1 MSLLRIWVLLV
12 FFCFGVSVYAD
23 ESDRPKEESIVVLPA
38 GAIHQGDF
46 FATGRSVEISGT
58 VDGDLYVF
66 AGQVIIDGLVTG
78 DVLGSGGSIDIS
90 GKVQG
95 NCRLLAGSVLVSGDV
110 EGNVSSVAGSVQC
123 LSSAQL
129 TGGLVAIA
137 GNIDIGGDVGG
148 NATVIASNVRVSSHI
163 HHDLQG
169 YMGKMRL
176 TSKALIDGAVDY
188 RSNTKA
194 WIDPG
199 AVVHG
204 GVMYHPSII
213 HKIVA
218 ETWIYKVLVGSQVL
232 VLLMNFIYT
241 FVTGLVLMRF
251 FPGNMQTTLHFL
263 STHPWKSLL
272 YGALIVVLLPC
283 VFLLLLITILGVP
296 FALTLMAAN
305 VIGFYTA
312 KVYTIAWGSNW
323 LFSKMGLRQNRVPA
337 YFYGVVLY
345 FVLTM
350 IPFVGPSL
358 ALIALLFGFG
368 AGVFAQTSSLFS
380 RSN

>member
-1 MSLLRIWVLLV
+1 M
-12 FFCFGVSVYAD
+12 YAD
-23 ESDRPKEESIVVLPA
+23 ESARPQEGSIVVLPA
-38 GAIHQGDF
+38 GATHQGDF

-90 GKVQG
+90 GKVLG

-110 EGNVSSVAGSVQC
+110 EGNVSSIAGSVQF
-123 LSSAQL
+123 LSSSQL
-129 TGGLVAIA
+129 SGNLVAIA
-137 GNIDIGGDVGG
+137 GNIDLGGSIDGE
-148 NATVIASNVRVSSHI
+148 ATLIASNVRVSSHI

-176 TSKALIDGAVDY
+176 TSKALIDGSVDY

-199 AVVHG
+199 AVIHG
-204 GVMYHPSII
+204 GVIYHPSIV

-218 ETWIYKVLVGSQVL
+218 GTWIYKILVGSQVL
-232 VLLMNFIYT
+232 VVLMNFIYT
-241 FVTGLVLMRF
+241 FVTGLVLMRLF
-251 FPGNMQTTLHFL
+251 SGNMQTTLHFL

-312 KVYTIAWGSNW
+312 KVYTIVWGANW
-323 LFSKMGLRQNRVPA
+323 LFSKIGLQKNRVPT

-358 ALIALLFGFG
+358 SFIALLFGLG
-368 AGVFAQTSSLFS
+368 AGIIAQTKSGFFS
-380 RSN
+380 RSS